1 MSSIVDDYH
10 FRVDWSEDD
19 WKFIGLCEEFPGMS
33 WAASTEDRAMEG
45 IRRLIESTVEDMERH
60 GETIPAPK
68 SVR

>member
-1 MSSIVDDYH
+1 MSIVDEYH

-19 WKFIGLCEEFPGMS
+19 WKFVGRCEEFPSLS
-33 WAASTEDRAMEG
+33 WLASTEDRALEG
-45 IRRLIESTVEDMERH
+45 IRRLVENVTEDMMRH